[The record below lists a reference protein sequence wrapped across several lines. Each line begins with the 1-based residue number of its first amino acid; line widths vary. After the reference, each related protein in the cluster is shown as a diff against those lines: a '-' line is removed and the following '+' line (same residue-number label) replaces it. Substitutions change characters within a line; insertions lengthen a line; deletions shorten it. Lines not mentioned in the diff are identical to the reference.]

1 MKTLESDVNTLSNLE
16 KLSALRDGQLGA
28 ADALALVRASLADE
42 RLVHEWRSICVV
54 GDVLR
59 AEQSQISAAM
69 LSNATPNSALSQPAL
84 QPVMHAAPAEA
95 ANDGVFRWKMVAGV
109 AAFAAVG
116 SLVWGLMGKTS
127 PDLQGGAVL
136 ASAPAQQAS
145 PAQAQQGSV
154 QTVNATAVPNSPGL
168 VAVQASPEAPVMI
181 RDPRLDELLAAH
193 KQFGGVS
200 ALQQP
205 AGSLRSASL
214 STPRQ

>member
-1 MKTLESDVNTLSNLE
+1 MKTLESAVSTLSNSE

-42 RLVHEWRSICVV
+42 RLVHEWRGLCVV
-54 GDVLR
+54 SDTLGLQQ
-59 AEQSQISAAM
+59 ATEHAMQSFAAIPSAAAPIEV
-69 LSNATPNSALSQPAL
+69 LAPQPETLA
-84 QPVMHAAPAEA
+84 QEA
-95 ANDGVFRWKMVAGV
+95 ANDGVFRWKMVAGI

-116 SLVWGLMGKTS
+116 SLVWGLMGQTA
-127 PDLQGGAVL
+127 PATQGGPVL
-136 ASAPAQQAS
+136 AQAPAMTQPAAQS
-145 PAQAQQGSV
+145 PI
-154 QTVNATAVPNSPGL
+154 QTVGTTANAAGL

-193 KQFGGVS
+193 KQFGGAS

-214 STPRQ
+214 SVPRQ